1 MTTTELSDTMRQLN
15 IRLNYL
21 DNKDDS
27 WGVKK
32 LLRIQLAVT
41 RLEKEN
47 SALKDQVV
55 RLQELLREPSPRKN
69 PLRPNFER
77 TY

>member
-1 MTTTELSDTMRQLN
+1 MITTELSDIMRQLN
-15 IRLNYL
+15 ILLNYL
-21 DNKDDS
+21 DNKEVH

-55 RLQELLREPSPRKN
+55 RLQELLRYEQQ
-69 PLRPNFER
+69 
-77 TY
+77 TC

>member
-1 MTTTELSDTMRQLN
+1 MITTELSDTMRQLN
-15 IRLNYL
+15 ILLNYL

-55 RLQELLREPSPRKN
+55 RLQELLRYEQQ
-69 PLRPNFER
+69 
-77 TY
+77 TC